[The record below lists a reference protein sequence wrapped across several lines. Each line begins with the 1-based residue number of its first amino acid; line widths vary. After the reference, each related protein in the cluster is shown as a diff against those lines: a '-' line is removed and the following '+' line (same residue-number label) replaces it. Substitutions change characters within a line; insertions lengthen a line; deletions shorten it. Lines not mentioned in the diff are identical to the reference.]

1 LVVLHTPVPARTEPE
16 GRAHAALGLPAVTR
30 FWRVLLVIV
39 AVAFGIR
46 VAYVAIAKAGPC
58 PLAFAD
64 GTRIGSYPSKCLRG
78 DELFYN
84 SEANYVAAGHGFNEP
99 LSAFTHP
106 GETGPRPAADHPPLT
121 VVVLTPVS
129 WLADHAP
136 FSWVI
141 KEPLHDH
148 VREHRYT
155 MVLLGTLLV
164 ALVGLLG
171 RRLAGEGVGLVAAA
185 IAAVSPNIWVNDG
198 LVMSET
204 LTALTVVGAL
214 FAALWWRDRP
224 SWRRA
229 ALVGAVCGLA
239 TLARVEFVLLV
250 PLLAIVVACS
260 LPIAWAARA
269 KQALVTVAVAGVVI
283 APWVGFNL
291 ARFHD
296 PTFVSTNDGLTL
308 AGANCDPVYHGAAI
322 GLWTLQSCAD
332 DPAPGDQ
339 SQVAAVF
346 RRRGLHYIEAH
357 ASRVPL
363 VVLAR
368 VGRTW
373 SLYRPLDMVS
383 LNTGE
388 DREKL
393 VSRLGLVA
401 YYPTLLFAIGG
412 AIVLWRRRARA
423 GLWIVMV
430 PAIIVTLN
438 TVVTYGLTR
447 FRAGAEPSLALLA
460 AVGIVEV
467 ARRVRPRP
475 APGVDVDDRPALVT
489 P

>member
-1 LVVLHTPVPARTEPE
+1 
-16 GRAHAALGLPAVTR
+16 LPAVTR
-30 FWRVLLVIV
+30 FGRVLLVIV

-58 PLAFAD
+58 PLVFAD
-64 GTRIGSYPSKCLRG
+64 GTRFGSYPSKCLRG

-84 SEANYVAAGHGFNEP
+84 SEANFVADGHGFNEP

-106 GETGPRPAADHPPLT
+106 GDTGPHPAADHPPLT
-121 VVVLTPVS
+121 VLVLTPVS
-129 WLADHAP
+129 WLVDRP
-136 FSWVI
+136 PLSWVI

-148 VREHRYT
+148 VREQRYT

-164 ALVGLLG
+164 ALVGLIG
-171 RRLAGEGVGLVAAA
+171 RRVGGEVVGLVAAG

-214 FAALWWRDRP
+214 LAALWWRDGP
-224 SWRRA
+224 GWRRA
-229 ALVGAVCGLA
+229 AIVGVMCGLA
-239 TLARVEFVLLV
+239 TLARVEFLLLV

-260 LPIAWAARA
+260 LRVPWAERA
-269 KQALVTVAVAGVVI
+269 KQALVAVAVAGIVI

-308 AGANCDPVYHGAAI
+308 AGANCDSMYHGAAI
-322 GLWTLQSCAD
+322 GFWTLQSCAD
-332 DPAPGDQ
+332 NPPPGDQ
-339 SQVAAVF
+339 SQVAAAF
-346 RRRGLHYIEAH
+346 RRRGLHYMKDH
-357 ASRVPL
+357 ATRVPI

-368 VGRTW
+368 LGRTW
-373 SLYRPLDMVS
+373 SLFRPLDMVK

-388 DREKL
+388 DREEN
-393 VSRLGLVA
+393 VTRLGLVA
-401 YYPTLLFAIGG
+401 YYPTLLLSIGG
-412 AIVLWRRRARA
+412 AVVLWRRRARA
-423 GLWIVMV
+423 ALWVLVV

-438 TVVTYGLTR
+438 TIVAYGLTR

-460 AVGIVEV
+460 AVGAVELV
-467 ARRVRPRP
+467 GVVRRRRPWT
-475 APGVDVDDRPALVT
+475 ALAVT

>member
-1 LVVLHTPVPARTEPE
+1 MPLVTRRRLRESNVGNPP
-16 GRAHAALGLPAVTR
+16 RAGAGSKFRAVTR
-30 FWRVLLVIV
+30 FGRVLLVIV

-46 VAYVAIAKAGPC
+46 VGYVAVAKAGPC
-58 PLAFAD
+58 PLVFAD
-64 GTRIGSYPSKCLRG
+64 GTRVGSYPSKCLRG

-106 GETGPRPAADHPPLT
+106 GDAKPRPAADHPPLT
-121 VVVLTPVS
+121 VAVLTPVS
-129 WLADHAP
+129 WLVDHAP
-136 FSWVI
+136 LSWVI

-155 MVLLGTLLV
+155 MVLFGTLLV
-164 ALVGLLG
+164 GLVGLLG
-171 RRLAGEGVGLVAAA
+171 RRIGGDTVGLVAAG

-214 FAALWWRDRP
+214 LGALWWRDRP

-239 TLARVEFVLLV
+239 TLTRVEFVLLV
-250 PLLAIVVACS
+250 PLLVFVVAAS
-260 LPIAWAARA
+260 LGIPRA
-269 KQALVTVAVAGVVI
+269 ERWKQALLALVVTLVVL

-308 AGANCDPVYHGAAI
+308 AGANCDPMYHGSSI
-322 GLWTLQSCAD
+322 GFWTLQSCAD
-332 DPAPGDQ
+332 DPPPGDQ
-339 SQVAAVF
+339 SQVAAAF
-346 RRRGLHYIEAH
+346 RRRGLHYMKAH
-357 ASRVPL
+357 AARVPL

-373 SLYRPLDMVS
+373 SLFRPLDMVS

-388 DREKL
+388 DREEA
-393 VSRLGLVA
+393 VTRLGLVA
-401 YYPTLLFAIGG
+401 YYPTLAFAVAGVV
-412 AIVLWRRRARA
+412 VLWRRRARA
-423 GLWIVMV
+423 ALWVLLV

-438 TVVTYGLTR
+438 TIATYGLTR

-460 AVGIVEV
+460 AVGGVELF
-467 ARRVRPRP
+467 RRMR
-475 APGVDVDDRPALVT
+475 DRRERAVT